1 MFIFYRDHS
10 SNKTTRW
17 KSVQPGIYLDN
28 KWMQAH
34 FMILKKHFKD
44 HSYRFIYSSIQKFW
58 VGKILKYFK
67 RSLFCSLRLHLYNQK
82 CSKIEKLYYYLK

>member
-28 KWMQAH
+28 KWMQAPLYD
-34 FMILKKHFKD
+34 FKKAFLKIILIDSFIHPSKSFG
-44 HSYRFIYSSIQKFW
+44 SVRF
-58 VGKILKYFK
+58 LKYF
-67 RSLFCSLRLHLYNQK
+67 
-82 CSKIEKLYYYLK
+82 